1 MMARNN
7 LTGSEVQMESHKE
20 LLCSPSLAVGL
31 QRQSIHLA
39 VVNVILSLTSILGNY

>member
-1 MMARNN
+1 MARNN
-7 LTGSEVQMESHKE
+7 LTGSEVQMKSHKE
-20 LLCSPSLAVGL
+20 LLSSSSLAAGL